1 MELVPFEDLPV
12 MKERGK
18 RVESD
23 WVGRYFSDRNEML
36 EAWRFIGL

>member
-1 MELVPFEDLPV
+1 MELVRFEDLPV
-12 MKERGK
+12 LKERHEK
-18 RVESD
+18 YDSN